1 MVCYLS
7 STKHS
12 LTLPPFQKS
21 FALREIL
28 EETGMQNTTE
38 IPSHC

>member
-7 STKHS
+7 STKPS